1 VGSFYSVNL
10 RQTVKSVTLTVATD
24 LEDVGKLEAEWNVLW
39 QTCANTTPF
48 QSPAWLLP
56 YLHIFKPG
64 PFKVLSIRRRERL
77 IAVIPITIVRSG
89 GQAVLRLLGQDVSD
103 YMDGL
108 CAEEDRVDVYSLIQ
122 EWLVNELTYCEF
134 AEFVQLQSHALL
146 RSMPTPASV
155 HEEIRPGTPCPAVHL
170 QKMDTGTVLS
180 LTESMKK
187 RIKVGSRQ
195 LRRIGNIDLSLA
207 DRQTLDTAISH
218 LFMLHAKRWQRRGLP
233 GIFAN
238 SDTQMFYRKAFHKLE
253 QASALRLFTLYL
265 DKAAIA
271 SLAAFCKDRILYYYI
286 GAFDP
291 DYARFGPGN
300 LIVLHVM
307 EFAIREGYETF
318 DFLRGCEPYKY
329 EWGAQNQS
337 TYIRKLW
344 WPRKQEGIPAR
355 SNCRVEVGEP

>member
-1 VGSFYSVNL
+1 VGSFYPVNL
-10 RQTVKSVTLTVATD
+10 KQTVKSVTLTVVTD
-24 LEDVGKLEAEWNVLW
+24 LEEVGKLEAEWNVLW

-56 YLHIFKPG
+56 YLHIFQPG
-64 PFKVLSIRRRERL
+64 QFKVLSIRRRERL

-155 HEEIRPGTPCPAVHL
+155 HEQIRPGTPCPAVHL

-187 RIKVGSRQ
+187 RIKAGSRQ
-195 LRRIGNIDLSLA
+195 LGRIGNIDLSLA

-218 LFMLHAKRWQRRGLP
+218 LFMLHAKRWQRQGLP

-253 QASALRLFTLYL
+253 RASALRLFTL
-265 DKAAIA
+265 
-271 SLAAFCKDRILYYYI
+271 FR
-286 GAFDP
+286 
-291 DYARFGPGN
+291 
-300 LIVLHVM
+300 
-307 EFAIREGYETF
+307 
-318 DFLRGCEPYKY
+318 
-329 EWGAQNQS
+329 
-337 TYIRKLW
+337 
-344 WPRKQEGIPAR
+344 
-355 SNCRVEVGEP
+355 

>member
-1 VGSFYSVNL
+1 MGPFYPVSL
-10 RQTVKSVTLTVATD
+10 TQTVRSVTLTVSTR
-24 LEDVGKLEAEWNVLW
+24 LEDVLKLEPEWNVLW
-39 QTCANTTPF
+39 QTSGNSTPF

-56 YLHIFKPG
+56 YLHVFKPG

-77 IAVIPITIVRSG
+77 VAIFPFAIVPSG
-89 GQAVLRLLGQDVSD
+89 GHAVLRLLGQEVSD

-108 CAEEDRVDVYSLIQ
+108 CVEEDRAEVCSLIQ
-122 EWLVNELTYCEF
+122 EWLVSELASCEF

-146 RSMPTPASV
+146 RSMPTPGSV
-155 HEEIRPGTPCPAVHL
+155 HEEVRPGTPCPAVHFR
-170 QKMDTGTVLS
+170 QFDTSAVLS
-180 LTESMKK
+180 MTESMKK
-187 RIKVGSRQ
+187 RVKVGFRQ
-195 LRRIGNIDLSLA
+195 LRTIGNIDLRLA

-218 LFMLHAKRWQRRGLP
+218 LFMLHAKRWQRQGLP

-238 SDTQMFYRKAFHKLE
+238 SNTQMFYRKAFHKLE
-253 QASALRLFTLYL
+253 RASALRLFTLYL
-265 DKAAIA
+265 DNAAIA

-300 LIVLHVM
+300 LIVLYVM

-337 TYIRKLW
+337 TYIRKFW
-344 WPRKQEGIPAR
+344 WPRKQEGTSAR
-355 SNCRVEVGEP
+355 PNCRIEV